1 MPIARDRILYE
12 DEHLLAVNK
21 LSGELVV
28 KGSGKME
35 KLPLFDFLKKEYPGL
50 RALHRLDLETSGV
63 ILFARTKEAYEKV
76 METKFAGWKKFYRA
90 ILLERMDRKRG
101 EIAKPLPARMSGT
114 PIPSLTKYSVL
125 RAYTHATYVEAEI
138 ETGRHHQIRKHFAA
152 IGYPLLLDD
161 LYGQKKLNRLF
172 TQEFGYH
179 RFFLHAVCTELPH
192 PITGAKI
199 VIEAPL
205 PKPFVDVLKRL
216 L

>member
-28 KGSGKME
+28 KGSGTTE
-35 KLPLFDFLKKEYPGL
+35 KLPLFDFLKKEYASL
-50 RALHRLDLETSGV
+50 RALHRLDFETSGV
-63 ILFARTKEAYEKV
+63 IIFARTKEAYEKV
-76 METKFAGWKKFYRA
+76 METKFADWKKFYRA

-101 EIAKPLPARMSGT
+101 EIAKPLPARMSGK
-114 PIPSLTKYSVL
+114 PIPSLTKYVVL
-125 RAYTHATYVEAEI
+125 RFFTHATYVEAEI
-138 ETGRHHQIRKHFAA
+138 ETGRHHQIRKHFAE
-152 IGYPLLLDD
+152 IGHPLVLDD
-161 LYGQKKLNRLF
+161 LYGNKKLNRLF

-179 RFFLHAVCTELPH
+179 RFFLHAVRTELPH
-192 PITGAKI
+192 PVTGEKI
-199 VIEAPL
+199 VVEAPL